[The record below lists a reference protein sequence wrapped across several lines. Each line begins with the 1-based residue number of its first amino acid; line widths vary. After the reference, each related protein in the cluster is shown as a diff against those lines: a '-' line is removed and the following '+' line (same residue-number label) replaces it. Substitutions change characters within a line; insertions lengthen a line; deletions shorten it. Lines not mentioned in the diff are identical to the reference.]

1 MTTIPQSE
9 AADAQEAPAT
19 ATAPTSAPA
28 NATEAPPPEPDELET
43 EADATD
49 DPPPIEVLEKL
60 KKKAEAEA
68 KRYRT
73 QLREAQERLAELE
86 EKEKAR
92 TMTTD
97 ERLKA
102 AEERAAKAE
111 ADATARILLAER
123 RAALASKVSHP
134 ERVLRLMDDPDAYFD
149 GNEPQIDRIVAD
161 FPEYAIKSSTPAAVP
176 GAGGSA
182 PRQAP
187 LDDASAALARGDIK
201 GYAAAIARQQA
212 RVLNPKE

>member
-1 MTTIPQSE
+1 MPTITETTRE
-9 AADAQEAPAT
+9 TAQEAPAQELD
-19 ATAPTSAPA
+19 PTSAPSA
-28 NATEAPPPEPDELET
+28 ATATASSPTPDES
-43 EADATD
+43 ADAPEATD
-49 DPPPIEVLEKL
+49 DPPEADDPRV
-60 KKKAEAEA
+60 KKANAEA
-68 KRYRT
+68 ARYRK

-92 TMTTD
+92 TMTTE

-111 ADATARILLAER
+111 ADAKLRILTAER
-123 RAALASKVSHP
+123 RAALASKVTNP

-149 GNEPQIDRIVAD
+149 GTEPQIDRIVAD
-161 FPEYAIKSSTPAAVP
+161 FPEYQIKASTPASVP

-187 LDDASAALARGDIK
+187 LDDASAALARGDLK
-201 GYAAAIARQQA
+201 GYAAALARQQA